1 MQRRSTVVSD
11 DSPALADGHPIR
23 PYSPVSRL
31 EEVDERIKEYIA
43 KNELRPG
50 DRLPGESWFAA
61 QLGVGRPL
69 VREAMKGLEAVG
81 VLEAR
86 KGVGRFVRAFEA
98 EAYLS
103 HFTTQVLIQS
113 FNERELLETRCLL
126 EIAAACDAVER
137 LTDGDLAEIQR
148 LWSSIQAH
156 AEAGETNTEGDLGL
170 HRVIMSRADNRFIIA
185 MLDAVYAL
193 ANDSVENGRYSKDKI
208 REDLGQH
215 EAIVRAALAR
225 DGRAAQAALIAH
237 FETTAARLGFVP
249 RWRGLFVRD
258 EMPAGIR

>member
-1 MQRRSTVVSD
+1 MCADRTSG
-11 DSPALADGHPIR
+11 SPAPANGYPIR

-50 DRLPGESWFAA
+50 DRLPGESWFAS

-98 EAYLS
+98 GTYLS

-113 FNERELLETRCLL
+113 FTERELIEIRCLL
-126 EIAAACDAVER
+126 EIAAASDAVPR
-137 LTDGDLAEIQR
+137 LTDDDLTEIRR
-148 LWSSIQAH
+148 LWEVIRST
-156 AEAGETNTEGDLGL
+156 AEAGGTDTAGDLGL

-193 ANDSVENGRYSKDKI
+193 AVGGGGVHGYAPEKI
-208 REDLGQH
+208 IQDLAQH
-215 EAIVRAALAR
+215 DAIVQAALAR
-225 DGRAAQAALIAH
+225 DGRAAQAALIVH
-237 FETTAARLGFVP
+237 FETTAERLGFVP
-249 RWRGLFVRD
+249 RWRDLFVR
-258 EMPAGIR
+258 EEIRIGST